1 MGDEIS
7 GGAGPAPRRT
17 RTALLVLVAVAVVVA
32 GVVSLRRGVQ
42 EPLARPPASPPVVQ
56 MPPLPG
62 QVEPA
67 APTGPLPPVLELSLG
82 QVCQPVRTDGRT
94 TLDVSF
100 TLVNTVDRP
109 VTLVRV
115 TPSFPLPGLRARS
128 TEIHSGSCT
137 TTGRTLTGGAVPGRG
152 TVLVILRLGLLGE
165 CPTPLPVEATVTERR
180 VGGRVV
186 TGNVR
191 LLNDLGTLYFTSC

>member
-1 MGDEIS
+1 M
-7 GGAGPAPRRT
+7 
-17 RTALLVLVAVAVVVA
+17 LVAAAVVVA
-32 GVVSLRRGVQ
+32 GVVSLRRGVAGAAAAAAGEPAGRADAAAAGSV
-42 EPLARPPASPPVVQ
+42 EPL
-56 MPPLPG
+56 
-62 QVEPA
+62 

-152 TVLVILRLGLLGE
+152 TVLVILRLGLLGD